1 MNRREIVKSLS
12 VLPFTGGLLYGDELM
27 GQPTVPPVQTD
38 DNIYRSLGVEPVIN
52 CRGTFTIIGGS
63 IERPQVLKAQEAASG
78 HFVQYDE
85 LATGIGKRLAEITKT
100 EWGMVAAGCAAAI
113 KHFTAGCV
121 TGGNPEKLIR
131 IPNLNGF
138 NKNEV
143 IIPRHSRNAYDHA
156 VRNIGVK
163 VITVETAEEMKS
175 AINQHT
181 AMIYMITSPRSATGQ
196 PLSLEVMAEIAK
208 PNNIPILVDAAAENL
223 TIPPVHLA
231 RGGTVVAYS
240 GGKAICGPQCAGLLL
255 GDKSLLLS
263 AWQASS
269 PHHGPG
275 RDNKVGKEE
284 MLGML
289 AAVEAWTTR
298 DHEKEW
304 DTWMSWLSTITK
316 KVTKIKG
323 VTTSIKEPKGLNN
336 RAPMLI
342 IQWDPKKLNITG
354 EQVAEDCA
362 RKAPRLAIGSADSES
377 EASVNVTPNQMKA
390 GQELVVAD
398 RIHKLLVTKRPALS
412 SNLKNAQVNLTG
424 HWQIEVEFFSSTS
437 THTLY
442 MEQDGNWIQGTHQ
455 GEFSTRELVGMVEE
469 NRVRIRSGLHV
480 PGDHVTFLFHGE
492 ATNETMKGS
501 VFLGEYL
508 NAKFTAH
515 KIQYK
520 NPKKPISLPGGPP
533 LAT

>member
-1 MNRREIVKSLS
+1 MNRREIIKSLS
-12 VLPFTGGLLYGDELM
+12 VLPFTGGMLYQDELLASPQS
-27 GQPTVPPVQTD
+27 GESSEENV
-38 DNIYRSLGVEPVIN
+38 YRAIGVEPVIN

-63 IERPQVLKAQEAASG
+63 IERPQVLEAQKAASG

-85 LATGIGKRLAEITKT
+85 LAYGIGKRLAEITQT
-100 EWGMVAAGCAAAI
+100 EWGMVAAGCAAAM
-113 KHFTAGCV
+113 KHFTAACV

-131 IPNLNGF
+131 IPDLSGF
-138 NKNEV
+138 EKNEV
-143 IIPRHSRNAYDHA
+143 IIPRHSRNSYDHA

-163 VITVETAEEMKS
+163 VVMVETAEELKS

-196 PLSLEVMAEIAK
+196 PLSLEVIAEIAK
-208 PNNIPILVDAAAENL
+208 PHNIPILVDAAAEDL

-255 GDKSLLLS
+255 GDKKLLQS

-284 MLGML
+284 MMGML

-298 DHEKEW
+298 DHPSEW
-304 DTWMSWLSTITK
+304 STWMDWLNYISDK
-316 KVTKIKG
+316 LTKIKG
-323 VTTSIKEPKGLNN
+323 VTTSVKQPVDLNN
-336 RAPMLI
+336 RAPMLVI
-342 IQWDPKKLNITG
+342 AWDPDKLNITG

-362 RKAPRLAIGSADSES
+362 RKPPRLAIGSEDSDNS
-377 EASVNVTPNQMKA
+377 ASVNVTPNQMQA
-390 GQELVVAD
+390 GEEKIVAD
-398 RIHKLLVTKRPALS
+398 RLYKLLNKKRAPLPKEFKPAKVDLS
-412 SNLKNAQVNLTG
+412 G
-424 HWQIEVEFFSSTS
+424 HWEVTIDFFSSTS
-437 THTLY
+437 THQLY
-442 MEQDGNWIQGTHQ
+442 LEQDGNWLQGMHQ
-455 GEFSTRELVGMVEE
+455 GDFDARELVGMVEE
-469 NRVRIRSGLHV
+469 DQVKIRSGLHI
-480 PGDHVTFLFHGE
+480 PGDHVTFLFHG
-492 ATNETMKGS
+492 TSDGQTINGS

-508 NAKFTAH
+508 NAKFKAQ
-515 KIQYK
+515 KAVYRQK
-520 NPKKPISLPGGPP
+520 RKSISVPGGPP